1 MILAFFSLVI
11 LLYGLA
17 LLFASKTWKSL
28 PELIE
33 SGELKSVA
41 ILIPFR
47 NESENLD
54 ALLKSLSALDYPKEL
69 LEIILINDHSD
80 DNYKK
85 VIHSFKDS
93 FPFKITILSLPE
105 KIKEKKSAL
114 IAGIKHSKAEIIL
127 TSDAD
132 CIFPIDWVQKMQA
145 PFEIQD
151 IQLVSGSVVFSSNNI
166 ISKIF
171 QMEFAP
177 LIGVGAV
184 SIDRGKPTMA
194 NGANLAFRKS
204 TFEELKPYTD
214 NLTVPSGDDIFLLQK
229 IKSQYPNGI
238 FFQKEAVVKTIP
250 PKNFKSFFAQR
261 KRWAA
266 KWSSTANLKDSL
278 PALLIWSFHLMY
290 ITSFYY
296 SLISNEFLILLPI
309 LIFKMLA
316 EAVFIFFI
324 LKSQKQKFNLLS
336 FAILQLV
343 YSFYV
348 VIFGLLANFGTYK
361 WKERKYNS
369 NERSGN

>member
-11 LLYGLA
+11 LFYGLA

-47 NESENLD
+47 NEFENLD

-85 VIHSFKDS
+85 VIQSFES
-93 FPFKITILSLPE
+93 NFPFKITVLNLPVNLE
-105 KIKEKKSAL
+105 GKKMAIS
-114 IAGIKHSKAEIIL
+114 AGIKHSKAEIIV

-151 IQLVSGSVVFSSNNI
+151 IQLVSGSVVFKSNNI

-184 SIDRGKPTMA
+184 SIHLGKPTMA

-204 TFEELKPYTD
+204 TFEEIKPYTD
-214 NLTVPSGDDIFLLQK
+214 NLTIPSGDDIFLLQK
-229 IKSQYPNGI
+229 IKSHYPNGI
-238 FFQKEAVVKTIP
+238 FFQKEAVVKTNP
-250 PKNFKSFFAQR
+250 PKNFKYFFAQR

-266 KWSSTANLKDSL
+266 KWRATANMNDSL
-278 PALLIWSFHLMY
+278 PALSVWSFHLIY
-290 ITSFYY
+290 ITSIIF
-296 SLISNEFLILLPI
+296 SFISNEFLILVPI
-309 LIFKMLA
+309 LSFKILSEGIFIYL
-316 EAVFIFFI
+316 I
-324 LKSQKQKFNLLS
+324 LKSQKQSFNS
-336 FAILQLV
+336 FVFAVLQLL
-343 YSFYV
+343 YSIYV
-348 VIFGLLANFGTYK
+348 VIFGLLANFGSYS